1 MLVRCRPMI
10 MRATAARLISSI
22 PKLRNLYGASASR
35 ITVTGASTFSGW
47 TTPSLT
53 APRTILKTTATIP
66 DVAQRWAANI
76 PRSMLRHSITD
87 RKPRATMRQSTS
99 AVPHG

>member
-1 MLVRCRPMI
+1 MLVRYRPMI
-10 MRATAARLISSI
+10 MRAIVAQLTSSI

-53 APRTILKTTATIP
+53 APSTILKTTATIP